1 MFLKNSN
8 SLAGDLNFT
17 SRCHIF
23 PFDRFAAVNLS
34 PCKPRTPMT
43 SSSEFQL
50 HIILLLQE
58 VFRSSEKHYYKVSSS
73 IHLTWTTTIAA
84 ARASRDCSSSS
95 RGTVRSRAGRD
106 AVHPSTAINCR
117 LPRRFRHWE
126 GAQDLHGAIKNGFFF
141 CGSRRREKIQTDVP
155 LAHVP
160 TSCPL
165 TWRVP
170 VVASVGSPLA
180 LAVASR
186 CSTTPTA
193 AAGGTAVVKGRRR
206 WR

>member
-141 CGSRRREKIQTDVP
+141 VGVGGGRRYRQMCPSLTCP
-155 LAHVP
+155 PHVP
-160 TSCPL
+160 SHGVCPWL
-165 TWRVP
+165 HP
-170 VVASVGSPLA
+170 SDLH
-180 LAVASR
+180 LL
-186 CSTTPTA
+186 
-193 AAGGTAVVKGRRR
+193 
-206 WR
+206 